1 MKQNIKRLLL
11 LLSMI
16 TCFFVLSGCAKTE
29 DAGSEEVTADIEE
42 TLMNG
47 SRQYLATFAAY
58 SDEEL
63 EEQIKQAEKAENT
76 VISTALSSWKSV
88 KEDLGKLQVDEMGAP
103 LIQTD
108 EETGEPAVTV
118 QAEGEDTYQIEMT
131 AVYEQRTMEFV
142 LTAEAEDD
150 GYGGSVLTV
159 TEMTFTPDYSIG
171 EKLQKAFLNML
182 MGMGTVFVVLLF
194 ISFIISRLKMVNSWG
209 MKKEDKAVKENVPAP
224 APIKPA
230 APVPVPQP
238 APVKPAEPVSNTSEP
253 APAQSEEAGGE
264 NLADDLEL
272 VAVITAAISA
282 SQQIP
287 AEGLIVRSIRR
298 KSGSNW
304 KRS

>member
-29 DAGSEEVTADIEE
+29 DAGSEEVTAEMKE
-42 TLMNG
+42 TLING

-63 EEQIKQAEKAENT
+63 EEQLKQAEKAENT
-76 VISTALSSWKSV
+76 VISTALTSWKSV
-88 KEDLGKLQVDEMGAP
+88 KEDLGSLQVDEMGAP

-108 EETGEPAVTV
+108 EKTGELAVTV
-118 QAEGEDTYQIEMT
+118 QAEGEDTYQVEMT

-142 LTAEAEDD
+142 LTAKAEED

-171 EKLQKAFLNML
+171 EKLGKASLNML

-209 MKKEDKAVKENVPAP
+209 TKKEDKTVKEAVLAAP
-224 APIKPA
+224 AKSAAPASVKPA
-230 APVPVPQP
+230 EPVP
-238 APVKPAEPVSNTSEP
+238 APVKPAEPEAVSAEP
-253 APAQSEEAGGE
+253 EEACEE

-282 SQQIP
+282 SQKIP
-287 AEGLIVRSIRR
+287 VEGLVVRSIRR

>member
-1 MKQNIKRLLL
+1 MKQNIKWLLL

-29 DAGSEEVTADIEE
+29 DAGSEEVTAEMKE
-42 TLMNG
+42 TLING

-63 EEQIKQAEKAENT
+63 EEQLKQAEKAENT
-76 VISTALSSWKSV
+76 VISTALTSWKSV
-88 KEDLGKLQVDEMGAP
+88 KEDLGSLQVDEMGAP

-108 EETGEPAVTV
+108 EKTGEPAVTV
-118 QAEGEDTYQIEMT
+118 QAEGEDTYQVEMT

-171 EKLQKAFLNML
+171 EKLGKASLNML

-209 MKKEDKAVKENVPAP
+209 TKKEDKTVKE
-224 APIKPA
+224 A
-230 APVPVPQP
+230 AP
-238 APVKPAEPVSNTSEP
+238 APVKPAEPVPAPVKPAEPEP
-253 APAQSEEAGGE
+253 APAELEEACEE
-264 NLADDLEL
+264 NLVDDLEL

-282 SQQIP
+282 AQKVP
-287 AEGLIVRSIRR
+287 VEGLVVRSIRR

>member
-29 DAGSEEVTADIEE
+29 DAGSEEVTAEMKE
-42 TLMNG
+42 TLING

-63 EEQIKQAEKAENT
+63 EEQLKQAEKAENT
-76 VISTALSSWKSV
+76 VISTALTSWKSV
-88 KEDLGKLQVDEMGAP
+88 KEDLGSLQVDEMGAP

-108 EETGEPAVTV
+108 EKTGEPAVTV
-118 QAEGEDTYQIEMT
+118 QAEGEDTYQVEMT

-171 EKLQKAFLNML
+171 EKLGKASLNML

-209 MKKEDKAVKENVPAP
+209 TKKEDKTVKE
-224 APIKPA
+224 A
-230 APVPVPQP
+230 AP
-238 APVKPAEPVSNTSEP
+238 APVKPAEPVPAPVKPAEPEP
-253 APAQSEEAGGE
+253 APAEPEEACEE
-264 NLADDLEL
+264 NLVDDLEL

-282 SQQIP
+282 AQKVP
-287 AEGLIVRSIRR
+287 VEGLVVRSIRR

>member
-29 DAGSEEVTADIEE
+29 DAGSEEVTAEMKE
-42 TLMNG
+42 TLING

-63 EEQIKQAEKAENT
+63 EEQLKQAEKAENT
-76 VISTALSSWKSV
+76 VISTALTSWKSV
-88 KEDLGKLQVDEMGAP
+88 KEDLGSLQVDEMGAP

-108 EETGEPAVTV
+108 EKTGEPAVTV
-118 QAEGEDTYQIEMT
+118 QAEGEDTYQVEMT

-171 EKLQKAFLNML
+171 EKLGKASLNML

-209 MKKEDKAVKENVPAP
+209 TKKEDKTVKE
-224 APIKPA
+224 A
-230 APVPVPQP
+230 AP
-238 APVKPAEPVSNTSEP
+238 APVKPAEPVPAPVKPAEPEP
-253 APAQSEEAGGE
+253 APAELEEACEE
-264 NLADDLEL
+264 NLVDDLEL

-282 SQQIP
+282 AQKVP
-287 AEGLIVRSIRR
+287 VEGLVVRSIRR

>member
-238 APVKPAEPVSNTSEP
+238 APVKPAEPVSNTLEP

>member
-1 MKQNIKRLLL
+1 MKQNMKRLLL

-29 DAGSEEVTADIEE
+29 DSGSEEVTAEMEE
-42 TLMNG
+42 TLVNG
-47 SRQYLATFAAY
+47 SKQYLAAFAAY

-88 KEDLGKLQVDEMGAP
+88 KEDLGSLQVDEMGAP

-108 EETGEPAVTV
+108 EKTGKPAVTV
-118 QAEGEDTYQIEMT
+118 QAEGEDIYQVGLT

-209 MKKEDKAVKENVPAP
+209 AKKEDKTAKESAP
-224 APIKPA
+224 APVPAKPA
-230 APVPVPQP
+230 APVPAPVAPAPAAAPAPAP
-238 APVKPAEPVSNTSEP
+238 APVPVQP
-253 APAQSEEAGGE
+253 EESCEE
-264 NLADDLEL
+264 NLADDMEL

-282 SQQIP
+282 AQKVP
-287 AEGLIVRSIRR
+287 AEGLVVRSIRR

-304 KRS
+304 KRA

>member
-29 DAGSEEVTADIEE
+29 DAGSEEVTAEMKE
-42 TLMNG
+42 TLING

-63 EEQIKQAEKAENT
+63 EEQLKQAEKAENT
-76 VISTALSSWKSV
+76 VISTALTSWKSV
-88 KEDLGKLQVDEMGAP
+88 KEDLGSLQVDEMGAP

-108 EETGEPAVTV
+108 EKTGEPAVTV
-118 QAEGEDTYQIEMT
+118 QAEGEDTYQVEMT

-171 EKLQKAFLNML
+171 EKLGKASLNML

-209 MKKEDKAVKENVPAP
+209 TKKEDKTVKE
-224 APIKPA
+224 A
-230 APVPVPQP
+230 AP
-238 APVKPAEPVSNTSEP
+238 APVKPAEPVPAPVEP
-253 APAQSEEAGGE
+253 AEPEPVPAEPEEACEE
-264 NLADDLEL
+264 NLVDDLEL

-282 SQQIP
+282 AQKVP
-287 AEGLIVRSIRR
+287 VEGLVVRSIRR

>member
-238 APVKPAEPVSNTSEP
+238 APVKPAEPVSNTLEP

-287 AEGLIVRSIRR
+287 AEAVSYTHLTLPTTPYV
-298 KSGSNW
+298 
-304 KRS
+304 

>member
-29 DAGSEEVTADIEE
+29 DAGSEEVTAEMKE
-42 TLMNG
+42 TLING

-63 EEQIKQAEKAENT
+63 EEQLKQAEKAENT
-76 VISTALSSWKSV
+76 VISTALTSWKSV
-88 KEDLGKLQVDEMGAP
+88 KEDLGSLQVDEMGAP

-108 EETGEPAVTV
+108 EKTGEPAVTV
-118 QAEGEDTYQIEMT
+118 QAEGEDTYQVEMT

-171 EKLQKAFLNML
+171 EKLGKASLNML

-209 MKKEDKAVKENVPAP
+209 TKKEDKTVKE
-224 APIKPA
+224 A
-230 APVPVPQP
+230 AP
-238 APVKPAEPVSNTSEP
+238 APVKPAEPVPAPVKPAEPEP
-253 APAQSEEAGGE
+253 APAEPEEACEE
-264 NLADDLEL
+264 NLVDDLEL

-282 SQQIP
+282 AQKVP
-287 AEGLIVRSIRR
+287 VEGLVVRSIRR
-298 KSGSNW
+298 KSSSNW

>member
-29 DAGSEEVTADIEE
+29 DAGSEEVTAEMKE
-42 TLMNG
+42 TLIDG

-58 SDEEL
+58 SDKEL
-63 EEQIKQAEKAENT
+63 EEQLKQAEKAENT
-76 VISTALSSWKSV
+76 VISTALNAWKSV
-88 KEDLGKLQVDEMGAP
+88 KEDLGSLQVDEMGAP

-108 EETGEPAVTV
+108 EKTGEPAVTV
-118 QAEGEDTYQIEMT
+118 QMKGEDTYQVEMT

-171 EKLQKAFLNML
+171 EKLGKASLNML

-209 MKKEDKAVKENVPAP
+209 TKKEDKAGKEPVPAAPAKPAVPAP
-224 APIKPA
+224 AKPA
-230 APVPVPQP
+230 EPEP
-238 APVKPAEPVSNTSEP
+238 APVKPAEPELVPAEP
-253 APAQSEEAGGE
+253 EKACEE
-264 NLADDLEL
+264 NLVDDLEL

-282 SQQIP
+282 AQKVP
-287 AEGLIVRSIRR
+287 VEGLVVRSIRR

>member
-1 MKQNIKRLLL
+1 M
-11 LLSMI
+11 
-16 TCFFVLSGCAKTE
+16 
-29 DAGSEEVTADIEE
+29 GSEMCIRDR
-42 TLMNG
+42 G
-47 SRQYLATFAAY
+47 S
-58 SDEEL
+58 
-63 EEQIKQAEKAENT
+63 
-76 VISTALSSWKSV
+76 
-88 KEDLGKLQVDEMGAP
+88 LQVDEMGAP

-108 EETGEPAVTV
+108 EKTGEPAVTV
-118 QAEGEDTYQIEMT
+118 QAEGEDTYQVEMT

-171 EKLQKAFLNML
+171 EKLGKASLNML

-209 MKKEDKAVKENVPAP
+209 TKKEDKTVKE
-224 APIKPA
+224 A
-230 APVPVPQP
+230 AP
-238 APVKPAEPVSNTSEP
+238 APVKPAEPVPAPVKPAEPEP
-253 APAQSEEAGGE
+253 APAEPEEACEE
-264 NLADDLEL
+264 NLVDDLEL

-282 SQQIP
+282 AQKVP
-287 AEGLIVRSIRR
+287 VEGLVVRSIRR

>member
-1 MKQNIKRLLL
+1 MKQNMKRLLL

-29 DAGSEEVTADIEE
+29 DSGSEEVTAEMEE
-42 TLMNG
+42 TLVNG
-47 SRQYLATFAAY
+47 SRQYLAAFAAY

-88 KEDLGKLQVDEMGAP
+88 KEDLGSLQVDEMGAP

-108 EETGEPAVTV
+108 EKTGKPAVTV
-118 QAEGEDTYQIEMT
+118 QAEGEDIYQVELT

-209 MKKEDKAVKENVPAP
+209 AKKEDKTAKESAP
-224 APIKPA
+224 APVPAKPA
-230 APVPVPQP
+230 APVPAPAAPAPAPAP
-238 APVKPAEPVSNTSEP
+238 APVQP
-253 APAQSEEAGGE
+253 EESCEE
-264 NLADDLEL
+264 NLADDMEL

-282 SQQIP
+282 AQKVP
-287 AEGLIVRSIRR
+287 AEGLVVRSIRR

-304 KRS
+304 KRA

>member
-1 MKQNIKRLLL
+1 MKQNIKWLLL

-29 DAGSEEVTADIEE
+29 DAGSEEVTAEMKE
-42 TLMNG
+42 TLING

-63 EEQIKQAEKAENT
+63 EEQLKQAEKAENT
-76 VISTALSSWKSV
+76 VISTALTSWKSV
-88 KEDLGKLQVDEMGAP
+88 KEDLGSLQVDEMGAP

-108 EETGEPAVTV
+108 EKTGEPAVTV
-118 QAEGEDTYQIEMT
+118 QAEGEDTYQVEMT

-171 EKLQKAFLNML
+171 EKLGKASLNML

-209 MKKEDKAVKENVPAP
+209 TKKEDKTVKEAAPAAVKPAE
-224 APIKPA
+224 
-230 APVPVPQP
+230 PVP
-238 APVKPAEPVSNTSEP
+238 APVKPAEPEP
-253 APAQSEEAGGE
+253 APAEPEEACEE
-264 NLADDLEL
+264 NLVDDLEL

-282 SQQIP
+282 AQKVP
-287 AEGLIVRSIRR
+287 VEGLVVRSIRR

>member
-1 MKQNIKRLLL
+1 MKQNMKRLLL

-29 DAGSEEVTADIEE
+29 DAGSEEVTAEMKE
-42 TLMNG
+42 TLING

-63 EEQIKQAEKAENT
+63 EEQLKQAEKAENT
-76 VISTALSSWKSV
+76 VISTALTSWKSV
-88 KEDLGKLQVDEMGAP
+88 KEDLGSLQVDEMDAP

-108 EETGEPAVTV
+108 EKTGEPAVTV
-118 QAEGEDTYQIEMT
+118 QAEGEDTYQVEMT

-171 EKLQKAFLNML
+171 EKLGKASLNML

-209 MKKEDKAVKENVPAP
+209 TKKEDKTVKE
-224 APIKPA
+224 A
-230 APVPVPQP
+230 AP
-238 APVKPAEPVSNTSEP
+238 APVKPAEPVPAPVKPAEPEP
-253 APAQSEEAGGE
+253 APAEPEEACEE
-264 NLADDLEL
+264 NLVDDLEL

-282 SQQIP
+282 AQKVP
-287 AEGLIVRSIRR
+287 VEGLVVRSIRR

>member
-1 MKQNIKRLLL
+1 MKQNMKRLLL

-29 DAGSEEVTADIEE
+29 DSGSEEVTAEMEE

-47 SRQYLATFAAY
+47 SRQYLAAFAAY

-88 KEDLGKLQVDEMGAP
+88 KEDLGSLQVDEMGAP

-108 EETGEPAVTV
+108 EKTGKPAVTV
-118 QAEGEDTYQIEMT
+118 QAEGEDIYQVELT

-142 LTAEAEDD
+142 LTAKAEDD

-209 MKKEDKAVKENVPAP
+209 AKKEDKTAKESAP
-224 APIKPA
+224 APVPAKPA
-230 APVPVPQP
+230 APVPAP
-238 APVKPAEPVSNTSEP
+238 AAPAAAP
-253 APAQSEEAGGE
+253 APALVQPEESCEE
-264 NLADDLEL
+264 NLADDMEL

-282 SQQIP
+282 AQKVP
-287 AEGLIVRSIRR
+287 AEGLVVRSIRR

-304 KRS
+304 KRA

>member
-29 DAGSEEVTADIEE
+29 DAGSEEITAEMKE
-42 TLMNG
+42 TLING

-63 EEQIKQAEKAENT
+63 EEQLKQAEKAENT
-76 VISTALSSWKSV
+76 VISTALTSWKSV
-88 KEDLGKLQVDEMGAP
+88 KEDLGSLQVDEMGAP

-108 EETGEPAVTV
+108 EKTGEPAVTV
-118 QAEGEDTYQIEMT
+118 QAEGEDTYQVEMT

-171 EKLQKAFLNML
+171 EKLGKASLNML

-209 MKKEDKAVKENVPAP
+209 TKKEDKTVKE
-224 APIKPA
+224 A
-230 APVPVPQP
+230 AP
-238 APVKPAEPVSNTSEP
+238 APVKPAEPVPAPVKPAEPEP
-253 APAQSEEAGGE
+253 APAELEEACEE
-264 NLADDLEL
+264 NLVDDLEL

-282 SQQIP
+282 AQKVP
-287 AEGLIVRSIRR
+287 VEGLVVRSIRR

>member
-1 MKQNIKRLLL
+1 MKQNMKRLLL

-29 DAGSEEVTADIEE
+29 DAGSEEVTAEMKE
-42 TLMNG
+42 TLING

-63 EEQIKQAEKAENT
+63 EEQLKQAEKAENT
-76 VISTALSSWKSV
+76 VISTALTSWKSV
-88 KEDLGKLQVDEMGAP
+88 KEDLGSLQVDEMGAP

-108 EETGEPAVTV
+108 EKTGEPAVTV
-118 QAEGEDTYQIEMT
+118 QAEGEDTYQVEMT

-171 EKLQKAFLNML
+171 EKLGKASLNML

-209 MKKEDKAVKENVPAP
+209 TKKEDKTVKEAAPAAVKPAE
-224 APIKPA
+224 
-230 APVPVPQP
+230 PVP
-238 APVKPAEPVSNTSEP
+238 APVKPAEPEP
-253 APAQSEEAGGE
+253 APAEPEEACEE
-264 NLADDLEL
+264 NLVDDLEL

-282 SQQIP
+282 AQKVP
-287 AEGLIVRSIRR
+287 VEGLVVRSIRR

>member
-29 DAGSEEVTADIEE
+29 DAGSEEVTAEMKE
-42 TLMNG
+42 TLING

-63 EEQIKQAEKAENT
+63 EEQVKQAEKAENT
-76 VISTALSSWKSV
+76 VISTALTSWKSV
-88 KEDLGKLQVDEMGAP
+88 KEDLGSLQVDEMGAP

-108 EETGEPAVTV
+108 EKTGEPAVTV
-118 QAEGEDTYQIEMT
+118 QAEGEDTYQVEMT

-171 EKLQKAFLNML
+171 EKLGKASLNML

-209 MKKEDKAVKENVPAP
+209 TKKEDKTVKEAAP
-224 APIKPA
+224 AAVKPA
-230 APVPVPQP
+230 AP
-238 APVKPAEPVSNTSEP
+238 APVKPAEPVPAPVKPAEPEP
-253 APAQSEEAGGE
+253 APAEPEEACEE
-264 NLADDLEL
+264 NLVDDLEL

-282 SQQIP
+282 AQKVP
-287 AEGLIVRSIRR
+287 VEGLVVRSIRR

>member
-29 DAGSEEVTADIEE
+29 DAGSEEITAEMKE
-42 TLMNG
+42 TLING

-63 EEQIKQAEKAENT
+63 EEQLKQAEKAENT
-76 VISTALSSWKSV
+76 VISTALTSWKSV
-88 KEDLGKLQVDEMGAP
+88 KEDLGSLQVDEMGAP

-108 EETGEPAVTV
+108 EKTGEPAVTV
-118 QAEGEDTYQIEMT
+118 QAEGEDTYQVEMT

-171 EKLQKAFLNML
+171 EKLGKASLNML

-209 MKKEDKAVKENVPAP
+209 TKKEDKTVKEAAP
-224 APIKPA
+224 AAVKPA
-230 APVPVPQP
+230 AP
-238 APVKPAEPVSNTSEP
+238 APVKPAEPLPAPVKPAEPEP
-253 APAQSEEAGGE
+253 APAELEEACEE
-264 NLADDLEL
+264 NLVDDLEL

-282 SQQIP
+282 AQKVP
-287 AEGLIVRSIRR
+287 VEGLVVRSIRR